1 MELKL
6 NEMEKRVLYQ
16 TEGSEW
22 YAVLHELAMASRY
35 AKDPDR
41 RKAAD
46 SLIGKLNSLPDSGC
60 MEIVHDIRRNYRLPK
75 GARTVGEMM
84 AEARQRSGAEQLKG
98 HDIMALE
105 RFDPEVCHMVIFEVL
120 SGDSFAGSKG
130 DRVRLFLTD
139 AGYQKFKERQEQGEV
154 RIENHAKVAPGG
166 YLHCD
171 RSEDRNRTR

>member
-1 MELKL
+1 MEL

-41 RKAAD
+41 REAAG
-46 SLIGKLNSLPDSGC
+46 SLIKKLNSLTDGRC
-60 MEIVHDIRRNYRLPK
+60 MDIVYDIRKNYRLPK
-75 GARTVGEMM
+75 GSRTVGEML

-105 RFDPEVCHMVIFEVL
+105 RFDPEVRHMVIFEVL
-120 SGDSFAGSKG
+120 SGDSFAGDKG
-130 DRVRLFLTD
+130 DRMRLFLTD
-139 AGYQKFKERQEQGEV
+139 AGYQKFKDRQGQGEV
-154 RIENHAKVAPGG
+154 RIEEHAKVTPGG
-166 YLHCD
+166 HLYYD
-171 RSEDRNRTR
+171 RSRDMDCTR

>member
-1 MELKL
+1 MEL
-6 NEMEKRVLYQ
+6 NEMEKRLLYQ
-16 TEGSEW
+16 TERSEW

-46 SLIGKLNSLPDSGC
+46 SLIKKLNSLTDGEC
-60 MEIVHDIRRNYRLPK
+60 MEIVYDIRKNYRLPK
-75 GARTVGEMM
+75 GSRTVGEML

-105 RFDPEVCHMVIFEVL
+105 RFDPEVRHMVIFEVL

-139 AGYQKFKERQEQGEV
+139 AGYQKFKGRQEQGEI
-154 RIENHAKVAPGG
+154 RIENHAKVTPEGHLYYG
-166 YLHCD
+166 HSRDMDC
-171 RSEDRNRTR
+171 TR

>member
-1 MELKL
+1 MKWK
-6 NEMEKRVLYQ
+6 NGYCT

-46 SLIGKLNSLPDSGC
+46 SLIKKLNSLTDGEC
-60 MEIVHDIRRNYRLPK
+60 MEIVYDIRKNYRIPK
-75 GARTVGEMM
+75 GSRTVGEML

-139 AGYQKFKERQEQGEV
+139 AGYEKFQCRQKNGEIKMQE
-154 RIENHAKVAPGG
+154 HTKVTPDGHLYHDQSRDRG
-166 YLHCD
+166 YA
-171 RSEDRNRTR
+171 R

>member
-1 MELKL
+1 MNNQYDVMILGTGEAGIYAAYELTLKC
-6 NEMEKRVLYQ
+6 
-16 TEGSEW
+16 
-22 YAVLHELAMASRY
+22 
-35 AKDPDR
+35 P
-41 RKAAD
+41 
-46 SLIGKLNSLPDSGC
+46 LIKKLNSLTDGEC
-60 MEIVHDIRRNYRLPK
+60 MEIVYDIRKNYRLPK
-75 GARTVGEMM
+75 GSRTVGEML

-105 RFDPEVCHMVIFEVL
+105 RFDPEVRHMVIFEVL

-166 YLHCD
+166 HLHCD

>member
-1 MELKL
+1 MFRL
-6 NEMEKRVLYQ
+6 
-16 TEGSEW
+16 
-22 YAVLHELAMASRY
+22 
-35 AKDPDR
+35 
-41 RKAAD
+41 
-46 SLIGKLNSLPDSGC
+46 SG
-60 MEIVHDIRRNYRLPK
+60 MK
-75 GARTVGEMM
+75 MM

-105 RFDPEVCHMVIFEVL
+105 RFDPEVRHMVIFEVL